1 MRIFVAFTIL
11 LLVLA
16 VAMAVAAQFRSDSAS
31 SRVEDPVWEAVDLI
45 DSTTES
51 EREEPGSHF
60 EGLKKQLKMASQ
72 SILFICSSIPAL
84 IKYVPPVGP
93 ARRKGWRRHEYF

>member
-1 MRIFVAFTIL
+1 MKIFVAFTIL

-51 EREEPGSHF
+51 EREEL
-60 EGLKKQLKMASQ
+60 GLKKQLKMASQ

-84 IKYVPPVGP
+84 IKYFPPVGP
-93 ARRKGWRRHEYF
+93 ARRKGWRRHGYL